1 MSPTANP
8 ETLDRGSLARLQLE
22 RLRSLVGRIARDVPF
37 YREQLSGV
45 APDDVDSLEALSGL
59 PFTDKKTLRD
69 NYPFGLLAVPRR
81 EVVRIHASSGTTGKP
96 TVVAYTR
103 KDLETWADVVAR
115 FLVMAG
121 VNAESVCQVAFG
133 YGLFT
138 GGFGLHY
145 GIERTGAMVVPAAS
159 GNTRRH

>member
-37 YREQLSGV
+37 YRERLSGG

-69 NYPFGLLAVPRR
+69 NYPFGLFAVPRK

-96 TVVAYTR
+96 TVVGYTR
-103 KDLETWADVVAR
+103 TDMALWGE
-115 FLVMAG
+115 VMAPTPRAG
-121 VNAESVCQVAFG
+121 GGGGGGGGGNA
-133 YGLFT
+133 
-138 GGFGLHY
+138 
-145 GIERTGAMVVPAAS
+145 P
-159 GNTRRH
+159 

>member
-1 MSPTANP
+1 MRPTPNP
-8 ETLDRGSLARLQLE
+8 ETLDRESLARLQLE

-69 NYPFGLLAVPRR
+69 NYPFGLFAVPRK

-96 TVVAYTR
+96 TIVGYTR
-103 KDLETWADVVAR
+103 ADMALWGEVMARTLGAGGVTEDDVV
-115 FLVMAG
+115 
-121 VNAESVCQVAFG
+121 
-133 YGLFT
+133 
-138 GGFGLHY
+138 
-145 GIERTGAMVVPAAS
+145 
-159 GNTRRH
+159 